1 MDKMMNRYITAL
13 LVVLTATGLEAQAYQ
28 SALKAARGGDVARE
42 ELCRH
47 SAFQCKEAEIL
58 SFIRAIKSVE
68 QRDDQEPA
76 HAPWVA
82 QVDSEGPAGRVA
94 CGLSVADR
102 DEATRLSP
110 ALTTAIQ
117 IRAPSL

>member
-28 SALKAARGGDVARE
+28 SALKAARGGDVALE

-47 SAFQCKEAEIL
+47 SAFQGKEAEIL

-94 CGLSVADR
+94 CQSYDR
-102 DEATRLSP
+102 KRSDK
-110 ALTTAIQ
+110 
-117 IRAPSL
+117 